1 MNKTLAISIFLAL
14 WLLPA
19 VAGAGPEEDAVRIRQ
34 LYEQGQTAEA
44 DARLAA
50 LIQLPAAAELA
61 CPLELT
67 AALAERPVY
76 DAKTRLRQVADRCA
90 TRPEG
95 VRALTELAR
104 LLQLAGYDRQALAV
118 CEEYFTRYPDA
129 DGAPAMLLL
138 KGSLELRLPL
148 GATAGDSYAG
158 FLAKYPD
165 HPAIA
170 EALAGMASQKIRQ
183 GDWRGAEEA
192 YRRALATDAGALDLP
207 QVYFHLGLAAEKLG
221 QKDAARHYYR
231 ELTQRWTDS
240 LFAWRA
246 KDRLDSTL
254 AVGERLTVGPPATA
268 AEKYAV
274 SVGLYATLAEAEQA
288 AKRFAEAGMRIHLLL
303 SGQQCELLVGE
314 FDSEQT
320 ALVFAQELGKR
331 FQVTTRPKRLP

>member
-1 MNKTLAISIFLAL
+1 MNKTLTISLFLVL

-19 VAGAGPEEDAVRIRQ
+19 IAGAGPEEDAARLRR
-34 LYEQGQTAEA
+34 LYEQGQVAEA
-44 DARLAA
+44 DPQLAEF
-50 LIQLPAAAELA
+50 LQSHPADEIA
-61 CPLELT
+61 CPLELS
-67 AALAERPVY
+67 AALAVRSVY
-76 DAKTRLRQVADRCA
+76 DAKTRLRQTADHCA

-95 VRALTELAR
+95 VRALVELAR
-104 LLQLAGYDRQALAV
+104 LLQLAGYDRPALAV
-118 CEEYFTRYPDA
+118 CEEFFTRYPDA
-129 DGAPAMLLL
+129 EDAPAMLLL

-148 GATAGDSYAG
+148 GATAGDSFAA

-170 EALAGMASQKIRQ
+170 EALAGLAGQKIRQ

-231 ELTQRWTDS
+231 ELTQRWSDS

-254 AVGERLTVGPPATA
+254 AVGERLTVGPPEATT
-268 AEKYAV
+268 EKYAV

-288 AKRFAEAGMRIHLLL
+288 AKRFSEAGMRIHLLL
-303 SGQQCELLVGE
+303 NGQQCELLVGE

-331 FQVTTRPKRLP
+331 YQVATRPKRLP